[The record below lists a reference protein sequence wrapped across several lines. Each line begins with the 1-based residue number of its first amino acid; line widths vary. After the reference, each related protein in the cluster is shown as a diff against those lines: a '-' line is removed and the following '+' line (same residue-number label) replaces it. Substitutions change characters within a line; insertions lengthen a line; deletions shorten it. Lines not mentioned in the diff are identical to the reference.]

1 MRFRIMMLAAAVT
14 VTAVAAYQK
23 NATPVSEKKLA
34 VVECC
39 SGDPLPVCPP
49 ICSGDNGT
57 NKKK

>member
-14 VTAVAAYQK
+14 VTALAAYQR
-23 NATPVSEKKLA
+23 NVAPASQQKLV

-49 ICSGDNGT
+49 ICSGD
-57 NKKK
+57 KK